1 MQRKLN
7 FKMDVNVI
15 DEWGKGM
22 HETVCS
28 RPFRSKKEGGGTV
41 TFFLWGDANVLK
53 SNIYKL
59 VNKCI

>member
-7 FKMDVNVI
+7 FEMDVNVI

-28 RPFRSKKEGGGTV
+28 RLFGRKKRGE
-41 TFFLWGDANVLK
+41 K
-53 SNIYKL
+53 R
-59 VNKCI
+59 